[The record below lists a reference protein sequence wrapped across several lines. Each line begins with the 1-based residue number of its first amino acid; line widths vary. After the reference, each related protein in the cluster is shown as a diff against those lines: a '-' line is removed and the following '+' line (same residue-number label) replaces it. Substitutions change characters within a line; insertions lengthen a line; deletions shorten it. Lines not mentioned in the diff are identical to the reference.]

1 MATSRSRPII
11 VADGGN
17 VAHLPESTLQCVV
30 SAYTAG
36 ADAIWLRVQLSADG
50 VPVVYAH
57 ADLSATTNGRG
68 TVGERS
74 ASELR
79 ALGCAVGFRAAEGK
93 PWDGTANRRGGN
105 IPKARIATLEEVW
118 RRLANEVGWY
128 IEPIGAIEPVLEV
141 VAAIAARMGI
151 DTITWVIPSVDAA
164 ATVRAHVPAAALA
177 LRSAGATG
185 AEACLLAGIG
195 TLIVPGGPEA
205 WALTATAPDGV
216 AVIVRCE
223 AEEIAAEHRAR
234 GICARSVTRLAH
246 AIRGTRE
253 LLRDDFDGASIDRE
267 LWVAGISSGHEVLG
281 SILAQRL
288 AEHSLGPGLR
298 PIVAQ
303 VFDDR
308 TRSEAR
314 VGQRDGK
321 LHVDIEQGHRYASAG
336 VVSTLT
342 IPDPFQVCV
351 DFGFSNPQ
359 VANMMVLAVVNN
371 TAFDRF
377 HHEGRVD
384 NPRFWD
390 EHPVFDSHGTPPFVS
405 MEREEVEGFRIMHND
420 GSAGV
425 YEWFGNLYE
434 PDVGNGASR
443 GGKLMLER
451 RGHLFSGYYQDE
463 LNHDWVGVGFIE
475 NPSMHSRVYVR
486 LVSKHYPKAGARD
499 PVWSNQVTYDGFRA
513 NTWRMP

>member
-1 MATSRSRPII
+1 MIL
-11 VADGGN
+11 ADGGN
-17 VAHLPESTLQCVV
+17 VAHVPESTLQCIV

-36 ADAIWLRVQLSADG
+36 ADAIWLRVQPSADG

-57 ADLSATTNGRG
+57 ADLSAITHDHGA
-68 TVGERS
+68 VGERR

-79 ALGCAVGFRAAEGK
+79 ALPCAVGFRVAEGR
-93 PWDGTANRRGGN
+93 PWDGMTSRRGARL
-105 IPKARIATLEEVW
+105 PKARIATLEEVW
-118 RRLANEVGWY
+118 RRLASDVAWY
-128 IEPIGAIEPVLEV
+128 IEPTGPIEPSVRAVWAL
-141 VAAIAARMGI
+141 AQRMGI
-151 DTITWVIPSVDAA
+151 DALTWVISSVDAA

-177 LRSAGATG
+177 LRSESADGAD
-185 AEACLLAGIG
+185 ACLHAGIG

-205 WALTATAPDGV
+205 WALAAAAPEGL
-216 AVIVRCE
+216 AVVVRCE
-223 AEEIAAEHRAR
+223 AEEIVAGHRAR
-234 GICARSVTRLAH
+234 GLCARSVTHLAR
-246 AIRGTRE
+246 AVRGTRE
-253 LLRDDFDGASIDRE
+253 LLWDDFDGTSIDRE
-267 LWVAGISSGHEVLG
+267 LWVAGISSGHEALG

-288 AEHSLGPGLR
+288 TERSLGPGLR

-308 TRSEAR
+308 TRSEAS
-314 VGQRDGK
+314 VAQREGK
-321 LHVDIEQGHRYASAG
+321 LHVDIAEGHHYASAG

-342 IPDPFQVCV
+342 VPDPFQLCV

-377 HHEGRVD
+377 HREGTVD
-384 NPRFWD
+384 GPRYWD

-425 YEWFGNLYE
+425 YEWFGNIYE
-434 PDVGNGASR
+434 PDVGSGASR

-463 LNHDWVGVGFIE
+463 LNHDWVGVGFVE
-475 NPSMHSRVYVR
+475 NPSMHGRVYVR
-486 LVSKHYPKAGARD
+486 LISKHYPKAGARD
-499 PVWSNQVTYDGFRA
+499 PVWSNRVTYDGFRA
-513 NTWRMP
+513 TTWRVP